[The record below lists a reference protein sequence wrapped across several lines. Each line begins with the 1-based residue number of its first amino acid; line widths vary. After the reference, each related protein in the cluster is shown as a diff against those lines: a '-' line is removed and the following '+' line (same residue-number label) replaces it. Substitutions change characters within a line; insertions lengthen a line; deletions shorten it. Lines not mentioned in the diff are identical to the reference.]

1 MLPVSAAPFTSKG
14 RPAVQVIALDITQ
27 RKKAEAALL
36 ANRRQLKA
44 VSRRVVEVRQAERQR
59 VAVELHDELGQ
70 ALTAI
75 KINLYSRELLQGK
88 SPADLNA
95 ENLRIVEESL
105 QQVRRMP
112 LTLRPSVLDDLGLAP
127 ALRWLVDQSVEYNG
141 FTANFYSELPL
152 GRLEPEIETA
162 FFRIAQTGLT
172 NVVRH
177 ARASNV
183 NLALFQ
189 EGETLVM
196 TLHDDG
202 IGFDES
208 AMWER
213 AKAGG
218 SIGVL
223 DMQERA
229 TLIGGEL
236 SIRTALGAGTT
247 LRLTFVLGTSR
258 ESA

>member
-44 VSRRVVEVRQAERQR
+44 VSKRVVEVRQAERQR

-112 LTLRPSVLDDLGLAP
+112 LALRPSVLDDLGLAP

-141 FTANFYSELPL
+141 F
-152 GRLEPEIETA
+152 
-162 FFRIAQTGLT
+162 
-172 NVVRH
+172 
-177 ARASNV
+177 
-183 NLALFQ
+183 
-189 EGETLVM
+189 
-196 TLHDDG
+196 
-202 IGFDES
+202 
-208 AMWER
+208 
-213 AKAGG
+213 G

-223 DMQERA
+223 DMHERA

>member
-1 MLPVSAAPFTSKG
+1 MIAQALARKALYATAINLVVIARMLPVSAAPFTSKG

-44 VSRRVVEVRQAERQR
+44 VSKRVVEVRQAERQR

-112 LTLRPSVLDDLGLAP
+112 LALRPSVLDDLGLAP

-141 FTANFYSELPL
+141 F
-152 GRLEPEIETA
+152 
-162 FFRIAQTGLT
+162 
-172 NVVRH
+172 
-177 ARASNV
+177 
-183 NLALFQ
+183 
-189 EGETLVM
+189 
-196 TLHDDG
+196 
-202 IGFDES
+202 
-208 AMWER
+208 
-213 AKAGG
+213 G

-223 DMQERA
+223 DMHERA